1 MFVAL
6 TTCVSRQSPVTNHSH
21 TYSDTRAPYNTVRRP
36 RPGAA
41 QRLAL
46 PQQRRPAAHTSP
58 DLHSQHADQEE
69 SARRSRPLTPP
80 SVRYQ
85 KFFLSP
91 MMCPP
96 ARTVSARLICRPQR
110 TEVFWLHPQYQV
122 LALRFERAQTAH
134 AEEAAAARTLERAE
148 GWARRSS
155 CTTRTRAVA
164 YQTGCSR
171 SAPLPRGR

>member
-1 MFVAL
+1 MIVAL
-6 TTCVSRQSPVTNHSH
+6 TPCVSWQCPVNNHSH

-46 PQQRRPAAHTSP
+46 PQQRRPAAHTRP
-58 DLHSQHADQEE
+58 DLHAPHADQEE

-96 ARTVSARLICRPQR
+96 VRTPTARLIRRPQR
-110 TEVFWLHPQYQV
+110 TEVFRLHPQYQM
-122 LALRFERAQTAH
+122 LALEFERAQDCAC
-134 AEEAAAARTLERAE
+134 R
-148 GWARRSS
+148 GSS
-155 CTTRTRAVA
+155 CSEERSRGQKAGHAVGPA
-164 YQTGCSR
+164 
-171 SAPLPRGR
+171 APRGHAR